1 MTPND
6 LYSECVPRYQKRKS
20 TVCMAFPLTPDRS
33 DRFLAPITATQ
44 SRRGNHAMVMA
55 SRVRALLKRI
65 DSAPRWGATERSS
78 HGIAGS
84 GSRVP

>member
-6 LYSECVPRYQKRKS
+6 LCSECVPRYQKRKS

-44 SRRGNHAMVMA
+44 SRRGNHAMVAA
-55 SRVRALLKRI
+55 SRVRALLKRMY
-65 DSAPRWGATERSS
+65 SS
-78 HGIAGS
+78 PVVGGREILAG
-84 GSRVP
+84 